1 METPSSK
8 NPQQEMDA
16 IESKFKELIHSRSKI
31 NDLFEH
37 LEERQETL
45 QTIHDELIKLN
56 TSKLFV
62 FSLDSLQFQQNMIR
76 IESNNM
82 RQIFEILSN
91 RLYGDFYKLYQLI
104 KNNVDSNKNINKAL
118 FKLPVN
124 HSYPKY
130 KDLDIYCE
138 YDFSHV
144 EQLFRDIQ
152 QLIESYRLY
161 NTSLYNQLDGYRE
174 KQKEGLNI
182 NNFVFA
188 FENCANDVKNTTN
201 LFVKTFDHF
210 TNIHK
215 NYLRKFLLRMNTFNA
230 EVSKDIKVEAQKLS
244 NWGVLK
250 KKTLTGNKLSNF
262 IRESKKKENQVKTQ
276 EKEKE
281 EKQESEEKEKKTV
294 DMSQS
299 LDLDKGEFSTE
310 RVENDSVVN
319 DITS

>member
-1 METPSSK
+1 MDTTSTNQSQKEMEII
-8 NPQQEMDA
+8 QA
-16 IESKFKELIHSRSKI
+16 KFKEIIQFRSKI
-31 NDLFEH
+31 TGLFEH
-37 LEERQETL
+37 LEERQDTL

-82 RQIFEILSN
+82 KQIYEILSN
-91 RLYGDFYKLYQLI
+91 RLYGDYYKLYQLI
-104 KNNVDSNKNINKAL
+104 KNNIDSNKNINKSL

-144 EQLFRDIQ
+144 EQLFRDIE
-152 QLIESYRLY
+152 QLVDSYRLY
-161 NTSLYNQLDGYRE
+161 NNSLYSQLDGYRE

-201 LFVKTFDHF
+201 LFVKTFEHF

-215 NYLRKFLLRMNTFNA
+215 NYLHKFLLRMNTFNA

-250 KKTLTGNKLSNF
+250 KKTLTGSKLSNF
-262 IRESKKKENQVKTQ
+262 IRASKEGSESKESKEGNPVAT
-276 EKEKE
+276 
-281 EKQESEEKEKKTV
+281 
-294 DMSQS
+294 
-299 LDLDKGEFSTE
+299 LDLDKGEFTQE
-310 RVENDSVVN
+310 KVENNSVVN

>member
-1 METPSSK
+1 MDTTSTKQSQKEMEII
-8 NPQQEMDA
+8 QA
-16 IESKFKELIHSRSKI
+16 KFKEIIQFRSKI
-31 NDLFEH
+31 TGLFEH
-37 LEERQETL
+37 LEERQDTL

-82 RQIFEILSN
+82 KQIYEILSN
-91 RLYGDFYKLYQLI
+91 RLYGDYYKLYQLI
-104 KNNVDSNKNINKAL
+104 KNNIDSNKNINKSL

-144 EQLFRDIQ
+144 EQLFRDIE
-152 QLIESYRLY
+152 QLVDSYRLY
-161 NTSLYNQLDGYRE
+161 NNSLYSQLDGYRE
-174 KQKEGLNI
+174 KQKDGLNI

-188 FENCANDVKNTTN
+188 FENCANDVRNTTN
-201 LFVKTFDHF
+201 LFVKTFEHF

-215 NYLRKFLLRMNTFNA
+215 NYLQKFLLRMNTFNA

-250 KKTLTGNKLSNF
+250 KKTFTGSKLSNF
-262 IRESKKKENQVKTQ
+262 IKENKTNQ
-276 EKEKE
+276 QKN
-281 EKQESEEKEKKTV
+281 TV
-294 DMSQS
+294 EDTPSTT
-299 LDLDKGEFSTE
+299 LDLDKGEFTQE
-310 RVENDSVVN
+310 KVENNSVVN